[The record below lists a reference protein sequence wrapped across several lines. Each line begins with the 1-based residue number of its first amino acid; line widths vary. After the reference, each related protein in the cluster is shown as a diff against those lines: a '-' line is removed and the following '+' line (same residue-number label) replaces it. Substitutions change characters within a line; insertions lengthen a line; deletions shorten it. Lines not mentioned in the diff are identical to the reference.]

1 MLTWLAIVFY
11 QLQARISWQASLQ
24 RQADSETDSDSTGNS
39 TLSQFGW
46 RHLSRI
52 GPTVSAEFTLIEVSS
67 AVSIREST
75 STMVSAYL
83 SNFQLLFGARLSLQN
98 HHLVHAYCVLHDL
111 TSRIA
116 YKSAH
121 SKPQDIAFRS
131 RQVDFDRSRVEFQ
144 HSQSRIVQHQICW
157 PQSARG

>member
-11 QLQARISWQASLQ
+11 QQARISWQATLQ
-24 RQADSETDSDSTGNS
+24 RQADSETDSDSRGNS

-52 GPTVSAEFTLIEVSS
+52 GPAVSAEFTLIEVSS

-75 STMVSAYL
+75 STMVSE
-83 SNFQLLFGARLSLQN
+83 
-98 HHLVHAYCVLHDL
+98 HL

-131 RQVDFDRSRVEFQ
+131 RQVDL
-144 HSQSRIVQHQICW
+144 I
-157 PQSARG
+157 ARESSFSIYKAV